1 MDTSF
6 SPSEAEAMVER
17 CGLSVVENIG
27 GQELSERYFADRSDC
42 LTPLAFERFVTA
54 AVV

>member
-1 MDTSF
+1 
-6 SPSEAEAMVER
+6 MVER

-27 GQELSERYFADRSDC
+27 GQERSERYFADRSDR
-42 LTPLAFERFVTA
+42 LIALAFERFLTA